1 MSVREPADP
10 RRDPDG
16 RHCEMTRAHPEA
28 IALGQLRE
36 RSEDV
41 TLVREGFSHAHE
53 DDVAEALRGRGRQSA
68 RFPPAPHHLRRDLA
82 HGQVVAKT
90 HLARRAEGAPHRAA
104 GLRRHAD
111 RDAVSIPHQDGLD
124 HVRPAEPEK
133 RLPGRA
139 PVGGPLIQELDA
151 DRKRT
156 RQALPERRRNVR
168 HLLVGRPGAECAV
181 AVDAPGAVGS
191 FDDPTSFVARD
202 PMVALAWRDH
212 RTVLLTRADPF
223 PVLVAAVLEQKV
235 MGTEARTAW
244 RRVVRMT
251 ADEAP
256 GDHGLRLPPD
266 AERVASLPPSELT
279 KLGVTG
285 TRAATLRE
293 VARHPKKIA
302 ALAGAPFNEARSW
315 LRRLPGVG
323 PWTEAEVAR
332 LALGDP
338 DAVSVGDFH
347 LPNIVAWALAGETR
361 GTDDRMLELLEPYR
375 GQRAR
380 VQLLLEASGIT
391 APRLGPKLARRTF
404 F

>member
-1 MSVREPADP
+1 MTVRRIELQHPVDLRRTIFPLIRGTGDP
-10 RRDPDG
+10 TARVEGGTVWRAVRTPDG
-16 RHCEMTRAHPEA
+16 PATMK
-28 IALGQLRE
+28 L
-36 RSEDV
+36 
-41 TLVREGFSHAHE
+41 
-53 DDVAEALRGRGRQSA
+53 RQSA
-68 RFPPAPHHLRRDLA
+68 IS
-82 HGQVVAKT
+82 T
-90 HLARRAEGAPHRAA
+90 IEAEAWG
-104 GLRRHAD
+104 
-111 RDAVSIPHQDGLD
+111 
-124 HVRPAEPEK
+124 
-133 RLPGRA
+133 
-139 PVGGPLIQELDA
+139 
-151 DRKRT
+151 
-156 RQALPERRRNVR
+156 
-168 HLLVGRPGAECAV
+168 PGAECAV

-191 FDDPTSFVARD
+191 FDDTTSFVARD
-202 PMVALAWRDH
+202 PMVALAW
-212 RTVLLTRADPF
+212 
-223 PVLVAAVLEQKV
+223 VAAVLEQKV

-244 RRVVRMT
+244 RRVVQMT

-279 KLGVTG
+279 RLGVTG

-375 GQRAR
+375 GQRGR

-391 APRLGPKLARRTF
+391 APRFGPKLERRTF